1 MYHSLSHL
9 CLKPVSIDIP
19 RDLKPDNVLVT
30 EFMSS
35 KISDFG
41 TSRAKSQTY
50 NDVAMTAVG
59 TPLYCAPEVLSGET
73 YDEKVFM
80 LLTEIII

>member
-41 TSRAKSQTY
+41 TSRSKSQSHKNVT
-50 NDVAMTAVG
+50 MTGVG
-59 TPLYCAPEVLSGET
+59 TPLYCAPEVLNGEF
-73 YDEKVFM
+73 YDEKVRM
-80 LLTEIII
+80 LLLV